1 MSNENQLF
9 LAITAISANY
19 YFCLVLCSPIFF
31 ETFSFKMKE
40 NVSNCDLYKSFFF

>member
-19 YFCLVLCSPIFF
+19 YFYLVFMLSIFF
-31 ETFSFKMKE
+31 ETFSFILKE